1 MDNQNVGIRDLKSRL
16 SDYLKKVKKG
26 TSITITDHGKPVGRI
41 IPIVEPKKNQIDV
54 LIESG
59 LAEWSL
65 KPLESKSPLVEN
77 KGALQISDIL
87 LDMRE

>member
-26 TSITITDHGKPVGRI
+26 ASITITDHGKPVGRI
-41 IPIVEPKKNQIDV
+41 IPVAEPKKNQMNIF
-54 LIESG
+54 IESG

-65 KPLESKSPLVEN
+65 KPLKSKGPLVEN